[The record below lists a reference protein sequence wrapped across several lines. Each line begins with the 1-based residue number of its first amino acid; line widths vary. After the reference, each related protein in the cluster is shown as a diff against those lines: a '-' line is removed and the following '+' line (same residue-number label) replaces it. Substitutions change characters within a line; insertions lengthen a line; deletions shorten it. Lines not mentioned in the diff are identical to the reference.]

1 MNTVLLSGMVESIN
15 KASDIMRIRTATD
28 SGRVLVRVEAG
39 EGLDFSGFEYQDHV
53 VVVGQVRSRFSAGS
67 GELEEYTTVTAVKA
81 KHYRGSDWLA
91 ALLRDAVGVK

>member
-15 KASDIMRIRTATD
+15 TANTMMRVRTATD

-39 EGLDFSGFEYQDHV
+39 EGLDFSGFDYQDHV
-53 VVVGQVRSRFSAGS
+53 VVVGQVRSRYVREN
-67 GELEEYTTVTAVKA
+67 GELVERTTVTAVKA

-91 ALLRDAVGVK
+91 ALLRDSVGAK